1 MAAGWKTCDTADRNV
16 CATGRYGMTTA
27 ATKVEGAAACFDF
40 DLRPGTAN
48 LRATGMTTPSAHLSP
63 EAKASLPRHVA
74 IIMDGNGRWAKE
86 RSLLRI
92 EGHRAGAE
100 SARIII
106 RTAGELGIKY
116 LTLYAFSVE
125 NWNRPKDEVDALMK
139 YLVHYLKSETPEL
152 NKNNVRLEVIGQIYR
167 LPENVQEHLRR
178 SIATLSRNNGLT
190 LIMALSYGGRTEI
203 VDAVRS
209 IAQKVKGGELDPADI
224 TEQVFAQHLY
234 THNIPDPDVLIRTSG
249 EMRVSNFLLWQISY
263 TELVVT
269 QTLWPDFRKP
279 QLYAALEEYNRR
291 HRRFG
296 GL

>member
-1 MAAGWKTCDTADRNV
+1 M
-16 CATGRYGMTTA
+16 
-27 ATKVEGAAACFDF
+27 
-40 DLRPGTAN
+40 
-48 LRATGMTTPSAHLSP
+48 SAQPVQLSP

-74 IIMDGNGRWAKE
+74 MIMDGNGRWAKQ
-86 RSLLRI
+86 RHLPRI

-100 SARIII
+100 SARVII

-152 NKNNVRLEVIGQIYR
+152 NKNNVRLEIIGQVYR
-167 LPENVQEHLRR
+167 LPEVVQEHLRK
-178 SIATLSRNNGLT
+178 SMATLSKNNGLT

-209 IAQKVKGGELDPADI
+209 IATKVKAGELDPPDI

-234 THNIPDPDVLIRTSG
+234 TRNIPDPDLLIRTSG

-263 TELVVT
+263 AELVIT
-269 QTLWPDFRKP
+269 PTLWPDFRKP
-279 QLYAALEEYNRR
+279 QFCGALEEYHRR

>member
-1 MAAGWKTCDTADRNV
+1 MS
-16 CATGRYGMTTA
+16 
-27 ATKVEGAAACFDF
+27 
-40 DLRPGTAN
+40 
-48 LRATGMTTPSAHLSP
+48 TPSIHLSP

-74 IIMDGNGRWAKE
+74 IIMDGNGRWAKQ
-86 RSLLRI
+86 RHLPRI

-100 SARIII
+100 SARVII

-125 NWNRPKDEVDALMK
+125 NWNRPKEEVDALMK
-139 YLVHYLKSETPEL
+139 YLIHYLKTETSEL
-152 NKNNVRLEVIGQIYR
+152 NKNNVRLEVIGQVYR
-167 LPENVQEHLRR
+167 LPEAVQEHLSKTQ
-178 SIATLSRNNGLT
+178 SILSKNNGLT

-203 VDAVRS
+203 VEAVRS
-209 IAQKVKGGELDPADI
+209 IAQKVKAGEMDPPDI

-234 THNIPDPDVLIRTSG
+234 TRNLPDPDVLIRTSG

-269 QTLWPDFRKP
+269 RTLWPDFRKP
-279 QLYAALEEYNRR
+279 QFYEALEEYNRR

-296 GL
+296 GV

>member
-1 MAAGWKTCDTADRNV
+1 MS
-16 CATGRYGMTTA
+16 
-27 ATKVEGAAACFDF
+27 
-40 DLRPGTAN
+40 
-48 LRATGMTTPSAHLSP
+48 TPTAHLSP

-86 RSLLRI
+86 RHLPRI

-100 SARIII
+100 SARVII

-125 NWNRPKDEVDALMK
+125 NWNRPKEEVDALMK

-167 LPENVQEHLRR
+167 LPEAVQEHLRK
-178 SIATLSRNNGLT
+178 SIATLSKNNGLT

-203 VDAVRS
+203 VEAVRS
-209 IAQKVKGGELDPADI
+209 IAHKVKAGEIDPAEI
-224 TEQVFAQHLY
+224 TEQLFAQHLY
-234 THNIPDPDVLIRTSG
+234 TRNVPDPDLLIRTSG

-263 TELVVT
+263 AELVVT
-269 QTLWPDFRKP
+269 PTFWPDFRKS
-279 QLYAALEEYNRR
+279 QFYAALEEYNQR

-296 GL
+296 AI